1 MVRDYN
7 FWVYIITNRHDS
19 VLYIGMTNDLVRRVS
34 EHRSGEIHGFASA
47 YRCRKLLYYEHYSDV
62 QDAIG
67 RETQLKKWSRAKKV
81 ALIATMNPR
90 WDDLAPQILG
100 QESEMSRLR
109 ST

>member
-1 MVRDYN
+1 
-7 FWVYIITNRHDS
+7 
-19 VLYIGMTNDLVRRVS
+19 
-34 EHRSGEIHGFASA
+34 
-47 YRCRKLLYYEHYSDV
+47 V

-90 WDDLAPQILG
+90 WDDLAPQIFG
-100 QESEMSRLR
+100 QESEMSPLR